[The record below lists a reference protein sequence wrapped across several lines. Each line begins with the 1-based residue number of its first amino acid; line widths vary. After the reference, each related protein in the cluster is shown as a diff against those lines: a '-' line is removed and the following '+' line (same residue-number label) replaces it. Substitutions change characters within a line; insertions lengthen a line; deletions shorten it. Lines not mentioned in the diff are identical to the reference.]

1 MTRDDLIARAQR
13 ELAARGAETLVLL
26 TRPAMD
32 RRRTSVRRSG
42 ASALL
47 IGPWGERVLLDRFHV
62 ELAALALGCKLVDA
76 DTADPKRA
84 RYCCACTRPV
94 GVMTDAQF
102 RELGT
107 LCDECGGRDGGDAE
121 TRS

>member
-1 MTRDDLIARAQR
+1 VTREDAIAQAESQ
-13 ELAARGAETLVLL
+13 LAARGAETLVLL

-42 ASALL
+42 ADALL
-47 IGPWGERVLLDRFHV
+47 IGPWGERVILDRFHV

-76 DTADPKRA
+76 DPAHPKRA
-84 RYCCACTRPV
+84 RHCCACARAM

-102 RELGT
+102 RDLGT
-107 LCDECGGRDGGDAE
+107 LCSECGGRTAE
-121 TRS
+121 SRS